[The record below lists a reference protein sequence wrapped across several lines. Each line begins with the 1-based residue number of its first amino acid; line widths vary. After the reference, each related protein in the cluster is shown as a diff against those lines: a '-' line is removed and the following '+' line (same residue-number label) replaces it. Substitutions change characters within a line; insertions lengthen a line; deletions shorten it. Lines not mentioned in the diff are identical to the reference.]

1 MYYTYIVRCMDDSL
15 YTGYTSDIKRRME
28 EHKKGINSKYTKAKK
43 FKRLEVFFVSNSRS
57 NAMKL
62 ECRIKKLSRSKKLW
76 VINNPEGFVEE
87 MKSDL
92 YFQVGIE

>member
-1 MYYTYIVRCMDDSL
+1 
-15 YTGYTSDIKRRME
+15 
-28 EHKKGINSKYTKAKK
+28 
-43 FKRLEVFFVSNSRS
+43 
-57 NAMKL
+57 MKL